1 MTRFWKQ
8 LSLAV
13 LLGFVLSGTA
23 VLAHP
28 DHKVL
33 GTVTMVAADH
43 VMVKDRTGKEHTIK
57 LVKTTKVLSAAP
69 MSSAR
74 SCRWQR
80 SMFARMPA
88 ERCPKGLSPQFRLSR
103 TTWTGSGN

>member
-57 LVKTTKVLSAAP
+57 LVKTTKVTKNKKVIAA
-69 MSSAR
+69 SEIANGAR
-74 SCRWQR
+74 VVITVVSDED
-80 SMFARMPA
+80 FTAKLI
-88 ERCPKGLSPQFRLSR
+88 EVGV
-103 TTWTGSGN
+103 TTSGKRP

>member
-57 LVKTTKVLSAAP
+57 LVKTTKVTKNKKVIAA
-69 MSSAR
+69 SEIANGAR
-74 SCRWQR
+74 VVITVVSDED
-80 SMFARMPA
+80 FTAKLI
-88 ERCPKGLSPQFRLSR
+88 EVGV
-103 TTWTGSGN
+103 TTSGNRP